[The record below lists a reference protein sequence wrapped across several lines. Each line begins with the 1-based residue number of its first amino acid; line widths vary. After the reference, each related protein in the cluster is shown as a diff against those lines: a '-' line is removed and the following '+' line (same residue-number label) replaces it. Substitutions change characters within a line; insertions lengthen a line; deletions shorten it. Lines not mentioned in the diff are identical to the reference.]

1 MADFDIV
8 NLEDSVPAS
17 YWRIVL
23 LDIKNGDGVAVVTLK
38 SGVQLAGRIDS
49 RDDVQR
55 QVISLKSGRWRANH
69 PSDIFDLD
77 GGWHVIDY
85 TQVAAITGKVSQR

>member
-1 MADFDIV
+1 MVDMDIV
-8 NLEDSVPAS
+8 SLDDTVPAS

-38 SGVQLAGRIDS
+38 SGVQLAGKVSTTPGQHQAVTLR
-49 RDDVQR
+49 
-55 QVISLKSGRWRANH
+55 SGCWRANH

-85 TQVAAITGKVSQR
+85 TQVAAITGKVARR